1 MTYYW
6 QILQELQP
14 RAYRDLRFGFDLEVF
29 FLYRIVSF
37 FFLKFSKSLRSFTY
51 WFLLYLICFYMLYT
65 STRYTVW

>member
-29 FLYRIVSF
+29 FLYTSNTGLFLF
-37 FFLKFSKSLRSFTY
+37 FF
-51 WFLLYLICFYMLYT
+51 
-65 STRYTVW
+65 